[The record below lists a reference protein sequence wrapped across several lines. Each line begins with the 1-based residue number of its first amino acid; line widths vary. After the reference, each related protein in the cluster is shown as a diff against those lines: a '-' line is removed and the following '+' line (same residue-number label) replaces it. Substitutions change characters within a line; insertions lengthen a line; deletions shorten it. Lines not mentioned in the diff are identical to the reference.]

1 MRSNSPEVHLYQVAT
16 ACNDPSPRMRP
27 AWVPQYPKS
36 PSEPGQVPK
45 AVPYRVSLL
54 LRTSENYPSRDCLET
69 PQGLRYGVLQDCG
82 TGRMSTFSGA
92 WRNQKRRDPT
102 RTATFQTVS
111 LRTTV
116 NKGKKEGRG
125 CSTPQPGYRQSVLS
139 EAARLHPVLGL
150 TRGRLR

>member
-102 RTATFQTVS
+102 RTAATFQTVS
-111 LRTTV
+111 PRSRV
-116 NKGKKEGRG
+116 HSRG
-125 CSTPQPGYRQSVLS
+125 T
-139 EAARLHPVLGL
+139 AAKDRACRPPFLAGGP
-150 TRGRLR
+150 